1 MEVIKRKI
9 SLDEFTS
16 KSKNNWGGLNTNGFK
31 INLFFTQDVYD
42 MGIFTN
48 EVIKA
53 KVTQSLP
60 NYDILI
66 SKLNALHLNF
76 NFMNNGTFT
85 TDISGATLDTR
96 HPKRR
101 RTDYHIGGFM
111 VKGLT
116 DDRLESVQTYSELN
130 QYITDF
136 DMESGVY
143 KNFKNQ
149 SIDGITRV
157 LNRSDNDNPITY
169 IINGNREETNFENP
183 SDGILLKTYLDT
195 IREVDNGVSSNEI
208 PKTEFKFKSQ
218 GFNDTN
224 TNLSP
229 MFKEEYLFGI
239 TSSPEIKNDV
249 FIDRGQNTI
258 LQHHLQLG
266 DITNISELINYGN
279 GFYNIIKK

>member
-16 KSKNNWGGLNTNGFK
+16 KSKNNWGELNTGGFK

-42 MGIFTN
+42 MGIFTS
-48 EVIKA
+48 EVSKSE
-53 KVTQSLP
+53 VMQSTP
-60 NYDILI
+60 NYNILI

-76 NFMNNGTFT
+76 NFMNNGIFT

-96 HPKRR
+96 HPNRR
-101 RTDYHIGGFM
+101 RTDYHIEGSI
-111 VKGLT
+111 VNGLT
-116 DDRLESVQTYSELN
+116 EDRLESVQTYSELN

-136 DMESGVY
+136 DMESGEY

-149 SIDGITRV
+149 SINGITRV
-157 LNRSDNDNPITY
+157 LNKSDNDNLITY
-169 IINGNREETNFENP
+169 IINGNREEINFENP
-183 SDGILLKTYLDT
+183 NDGILFKTYLNT
-195 IREVDNGVSSNEI
+195 IRGVDNAGKTNEI
-208 PKTEFKFKSQ
+208 TKTEFKFKSQ

-224 TNLSP
+224 TNSSP
-229 MFKEEYLFGI
+229 IFKEEYLFGI

-258 LQHHLQLG
+258 IQHHLQLG

-279 GFYNIIKK
+279 GFYNIIK

>member
-195 IREVDNGVSSNEI
+195 IREVDNGVSTNEI